1 VLNCPFLLPEI
12 YGEDQ
17 SVITKDK
24 VVTVSYRIE
33 DESGETVEAVETPV
47 SYLHGRNSGLFEK
60 VEEALDG
67 QAVGDVVSVTLTPED
82 GFGDWDPE
90 RTFTDAIENVPP
102 EYRKL
107 GAVAEFHN
115 DMGDTLQMTV
125 THVDSGTVTLDG
137 NHPLAGKTVTFH
149 VKVLDTRDA
158 TPDELINGVQ
168 QMPSLH

>member
-1 VLNCPFLLPEI
+1 M
-12 YGEDQ
+12 
-17 SVITKDK
+17 ITKDK

-33 DESGETVEAVETPV
+33 DEKGETVEAVETPV
-47 SYLHGRNSGLFEK
+47 SYLHGRDSGLFEK

-67 QAVGDVVSVTLTPED
+67 KAVGDVVSVTLTPAD

-107 GAVAEFHN
+107 GAIAEFRN
-115 DMGDTLQMTV
+115 DLGETLQMTV
-125 THVDSGTVTLDG
+125 THVDAGTVTLDG

-158 TPDELINGVQ
+158 TADELRNGVQ

>member
-1 VLNCPFLLPEI
+1 M
-12 YGEDQ
+12 
-17 SVITKDK
+17 ITKDK

-33 DESGETVEAVETPV
+33 DEQGETIEAVETPV
-47 SYLHGRNSGLFEK
+47 SYLHGRDSGLFEK

-67 QAVGDVVSVTLTPED
+67 KAVGDVVSVTLSPEE
-82 GFGDWDPE
+82 GFGNWNPE
-90 RTFTDAIENVPP
+90 MTFSDAIENVPP

-107 GAVAEFHN
+107 GAVAEFMN
-115 DMGDTLQMTV
+115 EEGESLQMTV
-125 THVDSGTVTLDG
+125 THVDAGTVTLDG

-158 TPDELINGVQ
+158 TPEELQNGVQ